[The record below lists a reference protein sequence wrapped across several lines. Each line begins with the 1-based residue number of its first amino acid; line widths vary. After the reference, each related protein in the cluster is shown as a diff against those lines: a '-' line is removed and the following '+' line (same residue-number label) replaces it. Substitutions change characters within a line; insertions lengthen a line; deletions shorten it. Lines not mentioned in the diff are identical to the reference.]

1 MKPCNHTPPKPGCRV
16 CWLFEHDA
24 RYRQLWG
31 GDPATVT
38 PPVAQAPVALEPT
51 PEQRA
56 QLERIKRVIRL
67 PCVYLGTALEE
78 KPSCGC
84 GGKSALLHE
93 CGVYG
98 KCRPYA
104 PRQKEVRECVG
115 CTEYKPRETI

>member
-1 MKPCNHTPPKPGCRV
+1 MKPCNHTPPKHGCRL

-38 PPVAQAPVALEPT
+38 APVAQAPAPPQPTAEQLAKLE
-51 PEQRA
+51 Q
-56 QLERIKRVIRL
+56 IKTVIRK
-67 PCVYLGTALEE
+67 PCVHLGMALEE

-84 GGKSALLHE
+84 GGKPALLHE

-104 PRQKEVRECVG
+104 PRQNEVRECVG
-115 CTEYKPRETI
+115 CDRYQPE